1 MLSHTIVSAALF
13 LCIGVMYDRLH
24 TREIS
29 SYGGLASITPNFAIV
44 MMIFTMASVG
54 LPGTSGFVGEFLSML
69 GAYQAA
75 PTITLFAAIGVI
87 LGAAYMLKLYR
98 GLFFGVPATQD
109 VRRMR
114 DLTAREWL
122 IFAPL
127 LVLVVWMGIYPTS
140 FSHVYQANIAVIL
153 NPVAAGATP

>member
-1 MLSHTIVSAALF
+1 
-13 LCIGVMYDRLH
+13 GVMYDRLH
-24 TREIS
+24 TREIA
-29 SYGGLASITPNFAIV
+29 SYGGLANIMPGFAVIT
-44 MMIFTMASVG
+44 MIFTMASVG

-98 GLFFGVPATQD
+98 GLFFGVPATQE

-114 DLTAREWL
+114 DLTTREYL

-127 LVLVVWMGIYPTS
+127 LVLVFWMGVYPTS
-140 FSHVYQANIAVIL
+140 F
-153 NPVAAGATP
+153 